1 MSVPPGSAFASHF
14 GGAPA
19 GSARAPGRVNLIGE
33 HTDYNGGWVFP
44 AAIELSSYVDVRF
57 RSDLRVCGYSASRGE
72 AEAGLREPAR
82 GTWLDYPRGVA
93 RVLAERGRLPERGF
107 ELLVRG
113 ELPEGA
119 GLSSS
124 ASLLAATA
132 IALRSAAGLPLRSQD
147 LPELAHTCQRAEA
160 AFVGTPCGV
169 MDPFV
174 SLHAQPAHA
183 LLLRCSDLSFRQV
196 PLPEALQLVIV
207 DSGVEHAL
215 RTGGYAERAREC
227 ARALVEAQRLLGIE
241 LGNLSALGEEQLGG
255 LEPGLDPLLF
265 RRVRHVVTENAR
277 VAAAAHALLATDLEA
292 LGTLL
297 YASHESL
304 RLDYAVTCEETDWL
318 VARSREIASVVG
330 ARMTGAG
337 WGGCTLHLVRAPDG
351 PRAAQVLADGFRGRF
366 GRRPRN
372 WITRAGSGARVT
384 HAGDGPPLEPDPR
397 SPSAGAG

>member
-1 MSVPPGSAFASHF
+1 MSEPPGSAFASRF
-14 GGAPA
+14 GRAPA
-19 GSARAPGRVNLIGE
+19 GSACAPGRVNLIGE
-33 HTDYNGGWVFP
+33 HTDYNGGWVLP
-44 AAIELSSYVDVRF
+44 AAIELSSFVDVRF
-57 RSDLRVCGYSASRGE
+57 RSDRRVCGYSTSRGE
-72 AEAGLREPAR
+72 AEAGLAEPAH
-82 GTWLDYPRGVA
+82 GNWLDYPRGVA
-93 RVLAERGRLPERGF
+93 RVLARAGRLPERGF

-124 ASLLAATA
+124 ASLLAASA
-132 IALRSAAGLPLRSQD
+132 LALRSAAGLSLRSEELPD
-147 LPELAHTCQRAEA
+147 LARACQRAEA

-174 SLHAQPAHA
+174 SLHAARAHG

-227 ARALVEAQRLLGIE
+227 AQALVEAQRVLGIE
-241 LGNLSALGEEQLGG
+241 LGNLSALGEEQLAG
-255 LEPGLDPLLF
+255 LEPALDPLLF

-277 VAAAAHALLATDLEA
+277 VAAVALALGRTDFEA
-292 LGTLL
+292 LGSLL

-304 RLDYAVTCEETDWL
+304 RLDYAVTCDETDWL
-318 VARSREIASVVG
+318 VAHSRELAAVFG

-337 WGGCTLHLVRAPDG
+337 WGGCTLHVVRAPDG
-351 PRAAQVLADGFRGRF
+351 PGAAEALAEAFRGRF
-366 GRRPRN
+366 GRRPRT
-372 WITRAGSGARVT
+372 WITRAAAGARLT
-384 HAGDGPPLEPDPR
+384 HAGDGPPLEPAPR
-397 SPSAGAG
+397 SPSARAG